1 MRSSSG
7 SSSSRGSFEMSR
19 GAADAAAAAVAE
31 ADGDAWGSVAYACG
45 GSSAQ
50 DTRPWEDG
58 SLEDSLEEDEEQSS
72 QLRRCLDAV
81 QWPVLFLLTATIPL
95 VEVNN
100 YRRRWFLRSLAFSP
114 LFVAAYLH
122 LFTWQAALAVLCA
135 SVAMVTAGHLGTL
148 ELQDKAPLWCFG
160 TGYPIGAALVA
171 LYGFA
176 VAAMWISLFAS
187 EIVGLLQFFGML
199 SKIDPSVLGVT
210 VLAWGNSLMD
220 YLNNTAMAGRSRG
233 GNSMAMTA
241 CFAGPLFNML
251 VGLGLGF
258 WALLQDTGAAR
269 TAVSMDPV
277 VLVGCLFVMLNCAGL
292 VGISLTHR
300 QHLPAWCGGVMVG
313 LYALYLSVVLAVIVC
328 F

>member
-1 MRSSSG
+1 MPAPCLPVFVYSLCVRNDTC
-7 SSSSRGSFEMSR
+7 
-19 GAADAAAAAVAE
+19 DA
-31 ADGDAWGSVAYACG
+31 G
-45 GSSAQ
+45 
-50 DTRPWEDG
+50 
-58 SLEDSLEEDEEQSS
+58 
-72 QLRRCLDAV
+72 
-81 QWPVLFLLTATIPL
+81 FLLTQPTTSRP
-95 VEVNN
+95 
-100 YRRRWFLRSLAFSP
+100 P
-114 LFVAAYLH
+114 
-122 LFTWQAALAVLCA
+122 C
-135 SVAMVTAGHLGTL
+135 
-148 ELQDKAPLWCFG
+148 
-160 TGYPIGAALVA
+160 
-171 LYGFA
+171 
-176 VAAMWISLFAS
+176 
-187 EIVGLLQFFGML
+187 